1 MKGLGKGFA
10 IGRCAGPIHQGAGS
24 TMATVAVDSM
34 VPKLNPFGCN
44 PFVEQIQEGGRR
56 VFAAG
61 KGYQYK
67 VIFR

>member
-1 MKGLGKGFA
+1 
-10 IGRCAGPIHQGAGS
+10 
-24 TMATVAVDSM
+24 MATVAVDSV
-34 VPKLNPFGCN
+34 VPKLNTFGCN